1 MLTNLEV
8 RALESLCS
16 MSRAVCE
23 IRDMLRDSSDAPA
36 EDSPNK
42 VDRLR
47 AFVRELCECLKEE
60 AGNSYDTLIE
70 RALEAVNEQV
80 L

>member
-36 EDSPNK
+36 EDSPAK

-47 AFVRELCECLKEE
+47 AFVRELCDCLEE
-60 AGNSYDTLIE
+60 EDAEAYKLLIE
-70 RALEAVNEQV
+70 KARRAAQ
-80 L
+80 

>member
-8 RALESLCS
+8 RALESLCT

-23 IRDMLRDSSDAPA
+23 IRDMLRDSSGAPA

-47 AFVRELCECLKEE
+47 AFVRELCDCLEE
-60 AGNSYDTLIE
+60 EDAEAYKLLIE
-70 RALEAVNEQV
+70 KARRAAQ
-80 L
+80 

>member
-1 MLTNLEV
+1 MPTNLEV

-23 IRDMLRDSSDAPA
+23 IRDMLRDSADAPA
-36 EDSPNK
+36 EDSPAK

-47 AFVRELCECLKEE
+47 AFVRELCDCLEE
-60 AGNSYDTLIE
+60 EDAEAYKLLIE
-70 RALEAVNEQV
+70 KARRAAQ
-80 L
+80 

>member
-36 EDSPNK
+36 EDSPRT

-47 AFVRELCECLKEE
+47 AFVRELCDCLEE
-60 AGNSYDTLIE
+60 EDAEAYKLLIE
-70 RALEAVNEQV
+70 KARRAAQ
-80 L
+80 

>member
-36 EDSPNK
+36 EDSPAK

-47 AFVRELCECLKEE
+47 AFVRELCDCLEE
-60 AGNSYDTLIE
+60 EDAEAYRLLIE
-70 RALEAVNEQV
+70 KARRAAQ
-80 L
+80 

>member
-23 IRDMLRDSSDAPA
+23 IRDMLRNASAVEPS
-36 EDSPNK
+36 EDSPAK

-47 AFVRELCECLKEE
+47 AFVHELADCLEE
-60 AGNSYDTLIE
+60 EGGEAYRLLIE
-70 RALEAVNEQV
+70 KARRAAQ
-80 L
+80 

>member
-23 IRDMLRDSSDAPA
+23 IRDMLRDAGDDAPA
-36 EDSPNK
+36 PRDGA
-42 VDRLR
+42 DRLR
-47 AFVRELCECLKEE
+47 AFVRELCDCLEE
-60 AGNSYDTLIE
+60 EDAEAYRLLIE
-70 RALEAVNEQV
+70 KARRAAQ
-80 L
+80 

>member
-16 MSRAVCE
+16 MSRAVCD
-23 IRDMLRDSSDAPA
+23 IRDMLRNASAVEPSEDA
-36 EDSPNK
+36 PNK

-47 AFVRELCECLKEE
+47 AFVRELCECLEE
-60 AGNSYDTLIE
+60 ESGDSYKLLIE
-70 RALEAVNEQV
+70 KARRAAQ
-80 L
+80 

>member
-1 MLTNLEV
+1 MLTNLEA

-23 IRDMLRDSSDAPA
+23 IRDMLRDSSAVEPS
-36 EDSPNK
+36 EDSPAK

-47 AFVRELCECLKEE
+47 AFVRELCDCLEE
-60 AGNSYDTLIE
+60 EDGEAYRLLIE
-70 RALEAVNEQV
+70 KARRAAQ
-80 L
+80 

>member
-36 EDSPNK
+36 EDSPRT

-47 AFVRELCECLKEE
+47 AFVRELCDCLEE
-60 AGNSYDTLIE
+60 VDAEAYKLLIE
-70 RALEAVNEQV
+70 KARRAAQ
-80 L
+80 

>member
-16 MSRAVCE
+16 MSRAVCK
-23 IRDMLRDSSDAPA
+23 ICDMLRDSSDAPA
-36 EDSPNK
+36 EDSPAK

-47 AFVRELCECLKEE
+47 AFVRELCECLEE
-60 AGNSYDTLIE
+60 ENAEAYKLLIE
-70 RALEAVNEQV
+70 KARRAAQ
-80 L
+80 

>member
-8 RALESLCS
+8 RALESLCT

-36 EDSPNK
+36 EDSPRT

-47 AFVRELCECLKEE
+47 AFVRELCDCLEE
-60 AGNSYDTLIE
+60 EDAEAYKLLIE
-70 RALEAVNEQV
+70 KARRAAQ
-80 L
+80 

>member
-8 RALESLCS
+8 RALEAICT

-36 EDSPNK
+36 EDSPAK

-47 AFVRELCECLKEE
+47 AFVRELCECLEDENGE
-60 AGNSYDTLIE
+60 AYRLLIE
-70 RALEAVNEQV
+70 KARRAAQ
-80 L
+80 

>member
-36 EDSPNK
+36 EDSPRT

-47 AFVRELCECLKEE
+47 AFVRELCECLEE
-60 AGNSYDTLIE
+60 ENAEAYKLLIE
-70 RALEAVNEQV
+70 KARRAAQ
-80 L
+80 

>member
-8 RALESLCS
+8 RALESLCT

-36 EDSPNK
+36 EDSPRT

-47 AFVRELCECLKEE
+47 AFVRELCDCLEE
-60 AGNSYDTLIE
+60 EDAEAYKLLIE
-70 RALEAVNEQV
+70 KARKAAQ
-80 L
+80 

>member
-36 EDSPNK
+36 EDAPRT

-47 AFVRELCECLKEE
+47 AFVRELCDCLEE
-60 AGNSYDTLIE
+60 EDAEAYRLLIE
-70 RALEAVNEQV
+70 KARRAAQ
-80 L
+80 

>member
-23 IRDMLRDSSDAPA
+23 IRDMLRDSSDSPA
-36 EDSPNK
+36 EDSPAK

-47 AFVRELCECLKEE
+47 AFVRELCDCLEE
-60 AGNSYDTLIE
+60 EDAEAYRLLIE
-70 RALEAVNEQV
+70 KARRAAQ
-80 L
+80 

>member
-23 IRDMLRDSSDAPA
+23 IRDMLRDSSDMPA
-36 EDSPNK
+36 EDSPRT

-47 AFVRELCECLKEE
+47 AFVRELCDCLEE
-60 AGNSYDTLIE
+60 EDAEAYRLLIE
-70 RALEAVNEQV
+70 KARRAAQ
-80 L
+80 

>member
-23 IRDMLRDSSDAPA
+23 IRDMLRNASAVEPSEDA
-36 EDSPNK
+36 PNK

-47 AFVRELCECLKEE
+47 AFVRELCDCLEE
-60 AGNSYDTLIE
+60 EDGEAYRLLIE
-70 RALEAVNEQV
+70 KARRAAQ
-80 L
+80 

>member
-23 IRDMLRDSSDAPA
+23 IRDMLRDSSDTSA
-36 EDSPNK
+36 EDSPRT

-47 AFVRELCECLKEE
+47 AFVRELCDCLEE
-60 AGNSYDTLIE
+60 EDAEAYKLLIE
-70 RALEAVNEQV
+70 KARRAAQ
-80 L
+80 

>member
-36 EDSPNK
+36 EDSPAK

-47 AFVRELCECLKEE
+47 AFVRELCECLEE
-60 AGNSYDTLIE
+60 ENAEAYKLLIE
-70 RALEAVNEQV
+70 KARRAAQ
-80 L
+80 

>member
-23 IRDMLRDSSDAPA
+23 IRDMLRDSSDAPT
-36 EDSPNK
+36 EDSPRT

-47 AFVRELCECLKEE
+47 AFVRELCDCLEE
-60 AGNSYDTLIE
+60 EDAEAYRLLIE
-70 RALEAVNEQV
+70 KARRAAQ
-80 L
+80 